1 MDRGDVLTTLK
12 QQRSKIRLAEE
23 TLTRLRADAVKLV
36 EMLDSTVGDG
46 FTVEDERT
54 IISIYWGEQVWN

>member
-36 EMLDSTVGDG
+36 EMLDSTVGNE